1 MISVIILYGDL
12 KIILIYINPEMV
24 NLIAYDSILVCV
36 TRQKACERLIKAAA
50 ELKKKDGELYVI
62 HVTKENWNFVD
73 NSRDGEAM
81 EYLFSMTKSYG
92 ADLTIL
98 NSDKIP
104 ETIAQ
109 FAEHYGI
116 DLIVLGASPDGSQ
129 NAFKYRL
136 ETLLSDTDTK
146 IMAIPNACA
155 L

>member
-1 MISVIILYGDL
+1 
-12 KIILIYINPEMV
+12 MV
-24 NLIAYDSILVCV
+24 NLVAYDSILVCV

-50 ELKKKDGELYVI
+50 ELKKNDGELYVI

-98 NSDKIP
+98 NSNKIP

-116 DLIVLGASPDGSQ
+116 DLIVLGESPDGSQ
-129 NAFKYRL
+129 NAFQYRL
-136 ETLLSDTDTK
+136 ESLLSDTDIK
-146 IMAIPNACA
+146 IIAIPNSCSI
-155 L
+155 

>member
-1 MISVIILYGDL
+1 LVT
-12 KIILIYINPEMV
+12 
-24 NLIAYDSILVCV
+24 YDSILVCV

-50 ELKKKDGELYVI
+50 KLKKKDGELYVI

-81 EYLFSMTKSYG
+81 EYLFSLTKSYG

-109 FAEHYGI
+109 FAEHYGV
-116 DLIVLGASPDGSQ
+116 DLIVLGQSPDGSKGSFQ
-129 NAFKYRL
+129 SRL
-136 ETLLSDTDTK
+136 ESLLSNTDTK
-146 IMAIPNACA
+146 IIVIPNTGEI
-155 L
+155 